1 MTRAQALRQGDE
13 IDDGDPELTPM
24 YRELFEENHRQRSCV
39 AVATVHGEMSVTPF
53 RSKGVLYWSFIMLK
67 IADYAREESRKAGAT
82 RAQFKAG
89 ITLVKEALHT
99 LDRIDYAE
107 IEVTKHPDFAVWLR
121 LKWSVG
127 QAASFRAIVEL
138 QGDAA
143 ILHVVLPR
151 TSSTYDE
158 VEALWKKHR
167 TQLEADGD
175 N

>member
-1 MTRAQALRQGDE
+1 M
-13 IDDGDPELTPM
+13 
-24 YRELFEENHRQRSCV
+24 
-39 AVATVHGEMSVTPF
+39 AVATGQGDMPVIPF
-53 RSKGVLYWSFIMLK
+53 KQKGVLYWSFIMLK

-89 ITLVKEALHT
+89 IALVKEALCT
-99 LDRIDYAE
+99 LDRIDYAD
-107 IEVTKHPDFAVWLR
+107 IEATKHPDFAVWLR

-138 QGDAA
+138 QGDNA

-158 VEALWKKHR
+158 VEALWKQHR
-167 TQLEADGD
+167 TKLEDDD